1 MNYYE
6 ILEVSPAASPEVIR
20 AAYKS
25 LMQRY
30 HPDRNP
36 DDASAAVRA
45 TRVVQAYE
53 VLSDAERRAAYDREL
68 QAGRVALE
76 VALLRPAAGG
86 MGRGVAR
93 APEAGAG
100 RGGRTLGYL
109 LLFMLLGAAVWG
121 MFSLRKPAAPA
132 AEPRVAAPERK
143 SAGLEI
149 RALFSDVSIRLKSAG
164 EPAVVLLI
172 PAVGVR
178 VGAKDPDGAVRHLIN
193 TREPL
198 AVKLAEQLA
207 EASPEELLK
216 SDGEAYLARIVL
228 AALQDHPARDEDK
241 EGKGGAAP
249 PDVTGY
255 GAVGVFFPEGYRVK

>member
-68 QAGRVALE
+68 QADRVALE
-76 VALLRPAAGG
+76 VALLRPAGG
-86 MGRGVAR
+86 SMGRGLAR

-100 RGGRTLGYL
+100 RGGGQFPTPSREAPSTGT
-109 LLFMLLGAAVWG
+109 
-121 MFSLRKPAAPA
+121 SKPTTAP
-132 AEPRVAAPERK
+132 P
-143 SAGLEI
+143 S
-149 RALFSDVSIRLKSAG
+149 
-164 EPAVVLLI
+164 
-172 PAVGVR
+172 
-178 VGAKDPDGAVRHLIN
+178 
-193 TREPL
+193 
-198 AVKLAEQLA
+198 
-207 EASPEELLK
+207 
-216 SDGEAYLARIVL
+216 
-228 AALQDHPARDEDK
+228 AALPAKARPPCSWATCSTMARPKPEP
-241 EGKGGAAP
+241 GVVRAP
-249 PDVTGY
+249 T
-255 GAVGVFFPEGYRVK
+255 AR